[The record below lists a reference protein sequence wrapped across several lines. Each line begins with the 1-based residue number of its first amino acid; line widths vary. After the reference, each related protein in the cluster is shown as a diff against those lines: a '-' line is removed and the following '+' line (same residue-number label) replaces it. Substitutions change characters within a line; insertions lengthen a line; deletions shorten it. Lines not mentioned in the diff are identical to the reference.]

1 MPAAFAETTA
11 LKRHIERDLLAST
24 AAERGRRHLVRLLD
38 WAIGVLEEV
47 NLGRRSPQDLAPRLA
62 CALTEQLEAV
72 AGLELRRPEGSA
84 VALERLFE
92 LQELYLLARA
102 KPDGDGEDGGD
113 EETVD
118 VAAMSDAELAR
129 AIKVA
134 RSTGTRPLE
143 AQLESVAAAAGVT
156 LEELRGPSRRREMV
170 ELRRR
175 LAADLQSRGWSL
187 SATGRLLNRD
197 HSTVVHL
204 LRSRSRPERAREA
217 LAS

>member
-11 LKRHIERDLLAST
+11 LKRDIERDWLAST

-38 WAIGVLEEV
+38 WAIGVCEEV
-47 NLGRRSPQDLAPRLA
+47 NLGRRSPQDQALQLA
-62 CALTEQLEAV
+62 CALTEQLEAI
-72 AGLELRRPEGSA
+72 AGLEVRRPDDSA
-84 VALERLFE
+84 AALERLFE

-102 KPDGDGEDGGD
+102 EPDGDGEDSGD

-129 AIKVA
+129 AITVA
-134 RSTGTRPLE
+134 RSTGTPALE
-143 AQLESVAAAAGVT
+143 AQMESIAAAAGVT
-156 LEELRGPSRRREMV
+156 LEELRGPSRHREVV
-170 ELRRR
+170 ELRRQ
-175 LAADLQSRGWSL
+175 LAVHLRSRGWSL
-187 SATGRLLNRD
+187 TTIGRLLNRD

-204 LRSRSRPERAREA
+204 LRSRSGPQRAREV